1 MQKSLTFGS
10 CEEKWLFEVNKK
22 SSRVTLLADPSWH
35 LPGLS
40 GESLAWRYNHIR
52 HNVMTRTK
60 DAIVT
65 LKINWRKRIH
75 RKNSHIFIHTAKHYA
90 KVFSDLGWHYSGLSL
105 SPGPGSGTSS
115 CCEQRGKSNCK
126 SLRFLGK
133 KGNVLGRYFCLK
145 KQIQIEMFWW
155 DGGA

>member
-1 MQKSLTFGS
+1 MQESLTFVS

-75 RKNSHIFIHTAKHYA
+75 IEKTPKSINCKKTHLHLYIQAKYYA
-90 KVFSDLGWHYSGLSL
+90 KVFPDLGWHYSGLSL
-105 SPGPGSGTSS
+105 SAGPGSGPSS
-115 CCEQRGKSNCK
+115 CCEQRGRSNCK
-126 SLRFLGK
+126 SPPSREK
-133 KGNVLGRYFCLK
+133 RKCIR
-145 KQIQIEMFWW
+145 
-155 DGGA
+155 